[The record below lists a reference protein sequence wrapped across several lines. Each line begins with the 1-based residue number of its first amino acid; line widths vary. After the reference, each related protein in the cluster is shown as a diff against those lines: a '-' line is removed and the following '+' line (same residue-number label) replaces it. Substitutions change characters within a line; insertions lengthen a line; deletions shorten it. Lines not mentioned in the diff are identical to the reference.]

1 MTTTSEA
8 IIAVATGWGAGDRA
22 VIRLSGP
29 GTHALCERLFDR
41 IPRTAN
47 AIIATRFR
55 LTEALSLPCL
65 LIRFN
70 APHSYTGEDSAEI
83 ILPGNPLLLERV
95 VARLIAQP
103 SVREA
108 HPGEFS
114 ARAYLN
120 GKMTIAQAEGVA
132 ALIASSSEEQL
143 TAANALMSGQ
153 TGKRH
158 RDWADRAATL
168 LALVESGIDFT
179 DQEDVVPIAPSLL
192 ALKLDALISAIHNE
206 LGAAAGSE
214 RLSGLA
220 RVALVGPPNAGKSTL
235 FNALLGRPRAM
246 VSPIAGTTRDAIVE
260 PLDLSRAVSAG
271 PTVELVDLAGLDVGI
286 GSASSEADRASQH
299 QARRE
304 LERADV
310 LVLCDPLGRFAFD
323 ASLPTGRPIVR
334 VRTKADLLLVAPP
347 ESMAQDTDRTSV
359 PQTLIGVCALD
370 GWNLGVLRRAI
381 ADAACT
387 TRNTGGAWMLPRHRR
402 ALTSACTGLLA
413 ARTALDPAARALAHP
428 ELIAGELRTA
438 LDHLGELVGAISPD
452 DVIGR
457 VFATF
462 CVGK

>member
-1 MTTTSEA
+1 MATPSEA

-179 DQEDVVPIAPSLL
+179 DQ
-192 ALKLDALISAIHNE
+192 
-206 LGAAAGSE
+206 
-214 RLSGLA
+214 
-220 RVALVGPPNAGKSTL
+220 
-235 FNALLGRPRAM
+235 
-246 VSPIAGTTRDAIVE
+246 
-260 PLDLSRAVSAG
+260 
-271 PTVELVDLAGLDVGI
+271 
-286 GSASSEADRASQH
+286 
-299 QARRE
+299 
-304 LERADV
+304 
-310 LVLCDPLGRFAFD
+310 
-323 ASLPTGRPIVR
+323 
-334 VRTKADLLLVAPP
+334 
-347 ESMAQDTDRTSV
+347 
-359 PQTLIGVCALD
+359 
-370 GWNLGVLRRAI
+370 
-381 ADAACT
+381 
-387 TRNTGGAWMLPRHRR
+387 
-402 ALTSACTGLLA
+402 
-413 ARTALDPAARALAHP
+413 
-428 ELIAGELRTA
+428 
-438 LDHLGELVGAISPD
+438 
-452 DVIGR
+452 
-457 VFATF
+457 
-462 CVGK
+462 